1 MLNGTG
7 FADIPATDVTVV
19 SSVQILC
26 SFNLTGAP
34 EGFRTVVV
42 TNNNGNQGVLAG
54 GFRVDGTESLPVV
67 NFVATPGTGIAPLF
81 VRFNDTSADSAGSW
95 EWSFGDG
102 ETSNSQNTSHWYAHP
117 GNYRVNFTVN
127 SADGNPHEIKT
138 DYIIVKPPKPA
149 ANFTSN
155 VTQIPVNGF
164 VQFSDT
170 SANTPTRWQ
179 WTFGDDLFYDT
190 HQNPVHQYL
199 NPGIFSVHLT
209 VTNADGSDSII
220 KTNYIQVMNVNHA
233 PVLAQITNKTTTI
246 DIPLTF
252 ILTASDL
259 DNDRL
264 TYSVGR
270 LPTGATFD
278 PALRTFTWTPVDG
291 MAGNYPITFT
301 VSDGTLNDSETLWI
315 TVNAKPSIPPIAQ
328 FTLNTTQGQAP
339 LTVQFTDQSVSTGTA
354 SYQWDINNDA
364 VVDYTSRNPV
374 HTYQTAGNYT
384 VKLTVTNASG
394 SDSEIKTDYI
404 RVVSTIVA
412 SSKTL
417 YLTNFGIKADGSD
430 ETAKLQSALTY
441 AKSNGYTAVSFPTGG
456 KTIGISDPIYIPA
469 NMEIIGNECTIKLLA
484 MSGIGH
490 WVWTIDTGPGV
501 YIHNL
506 KINGNKDNQQAS
518 SDPGYYFP
526 KAPNDGIALRDGA
539 RFENNEV
546 YNFGGYMVESVKGD
560 NVVIKN
566 NILHDGWQYAI
577 CTAGLDSDYSN
588 NLVVS
593 NNKIYRM
600 GQVGIK
606 IQHTSNS
613 RFEGNTITMPARYD
627 LFSVPSIGSPE
638 PTGIRLYSYDGPN
651 NHLTITG
658 NTIIGTGGNNEIAI
672 ESDTSANNYI
682 TITNNQIRNAYKG
695 INVKFNNGIITGNTI
710 DYVSTCIAN
719 GGSGNTIS
727 GNSCST

>member
-1 MLNGTG
+1 MKLKIFYAKSRTISLFIGLVIATLLLTNSVSAATADLKFVFGQSGDTPVVGDWNGDGKDTIGVYHSGVFNFRNSNTAGNSDISFAYGKSGDIPVVGDWNGDGKVTPGVYRSGVFYLRNSNTAGKSDMSFAYGQSGDIPVIGDWNDDGTDTVGVYRNGVFYLRNSNTAGKSDITFANGKSGDIPVIGDWNSDGKDTTGVYRNGVFYLRNSNSAGAADLTVAYGQPGDKPVAGDFTGNGKNILGVVRGNTWYQDLNGDGSSNGLSPVVTPSVPTITVTVPNGGESWARGTSHTITWTSSGLVGSSVKIELLKANSVVQTLSSSTPNDGSFASWNISTG
-7 FADIPATDVTVV
+7 LVTGTDYRIRVTSSSNAAITDTSGSNFAINSIISISSVTPVPSSGTPAQTNGVV
-19 SSVQILC
+19 SS
-26 SFNLTGAP
+26 S
-34 EGFRTVVV
+34 
-42 TNNNGNQGVLAG
+42 
-54 GFRVDGTESLPVV
+54 
-67 NFVATPGTGIAPLF
+67 
-81 VRFNDTSADSAGSW
+81 
-95 EWSFGDG
+95 
-102 ETSNSQNTSHWYAHP
+102 
-117 GNYRVNFTVN
+117 
-127 SADGNPHEIKT
+127 
-138 DYIIVKPPKPA
+138 
-149 ANFTSN
+149 
-155 VTQIPVNGF
+155 
-164 VQFSDT
+164 
-170 SANTPTRWQ
+170 
-179 WTFGDDLFYDT
+179 
-190 HQNPVHQYL
+190 
-199 NPGIFSVHLT
+199 
-209 VTNADGSDSII
+209 
-220 KTNYIQVMNVNHA
+220 
-233 PVLAQITNKTTTI
+233 
-246 DIPLTF
+246 
-252 ILTASDL
+252 
-259 DNDRL
+259 
-264 TYSVGR
+264 
-270 LPTGATFD
+270 
-278 PALRTFTWTPVDG
+278 
-291 MAGNYPITFT
+291 
-301 VSDGTLNDSETLWI
+301 
-315 TVNAKPSIPPIAQ
+315 
-328 FTLNTTQGQAP
+328 
-339 LTVQFTDQSVSTGTA
+339 
-354 SYQWDINNDA
+354 
-364 VVDYTSRNPV
+364 
-374 HTYQTAGNYT
+374 
-384 VKLTVTNASG
+384 
-394 SDSEIKTDYI
+394 
-404 RVVSTIVA
+404 
-412 SSKTL
+412 TL

-695 INVKFNNGIITGNTI
+695 INIQFNNGIITENTI